1 MYNILCKKAKLK
13 KGDGTVRE
21 LHIEKND
28 AGQRLDKF
36 LSKALPDMPPS
47 FLYKALRLKKIKRN
61 RKRADKADI
70 LAVGDTLQLFI
81 PEDFFKTKEEDGDL
95 CRLLEG
101 ITPRLSILYEDE
113 NIMLLNKRP
122 GINVHEDKDG
132 NTNTLITHIQS
143 YLYKKGEYDPKK
155 EQAFAPAL
163 CNRIDRNT
171 GGIVIAAKNAEALRV
186 MNDKIKNR
194 EIDKFY
200 LCAVHGIPTPK
211 EATLEGFL
219 LKDETNN
226 LVRIYKD
233 KKSAALLKKNEGS
246 LCGAQIFGNDP
257 DVMAEGARLALEISG
272 CDFLDINMGCP
283 MPKIANSGDGCGL
296 MRTPE
301 LAGNIVEA
309 VVKAVD
315 VPVTVKC
322 RLGWDKGNINVLDFT
337 KRMEDSGAAMVTV
350 HGRTRAM
357 LYSGTADWDY
367 IRKVKDQ
374 LSIPV
379 IANGDIVD
387 AASALRC
394 LKWTGADG
402 IMIGR
407 ATFGDPWIFQQV
419 SAAMAGLEVPE
430 RPVLKDRIAVA
441 VKQFELSEADHGEHI
456 ACLEARKHF
465 AWYLRG
471 VRNASYYKKEITSM
485 NKMEDIYRI
494 AKDIVRDLE

>member
-1 MYNILCKKAKLK
+1 MKLGQYEIENPLILGPMAGVTDWAFRTICAELGANITVTEMVSSRALVYQDQKSRKL
-13 KGDGTVRE
+13 
-21 LHIEKND
+21 
-28 AGQRLDKF
+28 
-36 LSKALPDMPPS
+36 
-47 FLYKALRLKKIKRN
+47 LR
-61 RKRADKADI
+61 
-70 LAVGDTLQLFI
+70 
-81 PEDFFKTKEEDGDL
+81 
-95 CRLLEG
+95 
-101 ITPRLSILYEDE
+101 
-113 NIMLLNKRP
+113 
-122 GINVHEDKDG
+122 
-132 NTNTLITHIQS
+132 
-143 YLYKKGEYDPKK
+143 
-155 EQAFAPAL
+155 
-163 CNRIDRNT
+163 
-171 GGIVIAAKNAEALRV
+171 
-186 MNDKIKNR
+186 
-194 EIDKFY
+194 
-200 LCAVHGIPTPK
+200 
-211 EATLEGFL
+211 
-219 LKDETNN
+219 
-226 LVRIYKD
+226 
-233 KKSAALLKKNEGS
+233 KNEGS

-257 DVMAEGARLALEISG
+257 EIMAQAAVLALEISG

-301 LAGNIVEA
+301 LAGKIVEA

-337 KRMEDSGAAMVTV
+337 KRMEDSGAAMVAV

-357 LYSGTADWDY
+357 LYSGVADWDY

-387 AASALRC
+387 AQSALRC

-419 SAAMAGLEVPE
+419 SAAMAGQEAPE
-430 RPVLKDRIAVA
+430 RPILKDRIAVA
-441 VKQFELSEADHGEHI
+441 VKQFELSEQDHGEHI